1 MKATYFHFVSASRGQ
16 YALAA
21 LLLLILAAELAFT
34 ARHESQTVD
43 EGIHIYA
50 GYRHWCGD
58 YGINPEHPPL
68 AKLVATIPLLF
79 DHPKNPGP
87 ACGSDNSDKSVNFA
101 LGRQFLYSNDAIK
114 ILAETRAFIGLFPL
128 LLAALVFVAARR
140 MFGGWA
146 GLLAM
151 FLVVF
156 EPTIVGHGTL
166 VTTDLGEACCYFAA
180 VYAFYCYTQQRTS
193 LRLIV
198 TGVAAGLAL
207 AAKHSGILLL
217 PALVLLAAADLWL
230 RRREPRD
237 EMSGPESELKMQLVR
252 QAVALTVIFV
262 IALVTLWGFYRFR
275 HAPRPPRYEMSEP
288 LSSFIQDGVQYRHAH
303 GLMLTRVI
311 PLLAYVLPK
320 SYVYGMA
327 DIAIDNSVGR
337 TAYVFGQLYTTG
349 KWFYFPAAILV
360 KATLGFLLLLL
371 LTIPAAGYL
380 WREKKRE
387 TLFLLIP
394 AIFFLAVSMTSKLN
408 FGVRHILPIFPLLI
422 VLAAGAAR
430 SLASRNRVWLYAVVL
445 LAAFHGGSSLRA
457 FPYYLSYSNE
467 AFGGPRQTYRFLLD
481 TNSDWAQGL
490 IDDREYLARNG
501 ITDCWLDYYGP
512 LDPDYYG
519 VPCRVLALYPGK
531 RAGTLPQPFD
541 GTLIVSVADFM
552 GYAWGPPGMNPFG
565 PLHHVAPVARLGGH
579 SLVFQGHFDLPVPS
593 AESHSAMAQ
602 ILAGDGRLEQA
613 LAEART
619 AVALA
624 PQAMDTHLSLAQILA
639 QAKQLPAARAEYL
652 EAIRRAE
659 AQGEGYWWGSIGPA
673 RQGLAQLDAAHLR
686 STPD

>member
-1 MKATYFHFVSASRGQ
+1 MRATHFRLVSGSRGQ

-34 ARHESQTVD
+34 ARRESQTVD
-43 EGIHIYA
+43 EAIHIYS

-68 AKLVATIPLLF
+68 AKLIATIPLLF

-87 ACGSDNSDKSVNFA
+87 PCGSDNSDKSGNFTE
-101 LGRQFLYSNDAIK
+101 GRQFLYSNDARK
-114 ILAETRAFIGLFPL
+114 ILTETRSFIGLFPL
-128 LLAALVFVAARR
+128 LMAMLVFVAARR

-151 FLVVF
+151 LLVVF
-156 EPTIVGHGTL
+156 EPTIIGHGTL
-166 VTTDLGEACCYFAA
+166 VTTDLAETCGYFAA
-180 VYAFYCYTQQRTS
+180 VYAFYRYTQQRTN
-193 LRLIV
+193 LHLTV
-198 TGVAAGLAL
+198 AGVAAGLAL

-230 RRREPRD
+230 RHREPRD
-237 EMSGPESELKMQLVR
+237 QMSGRESKLKMQLVR
-252 QAVALTVIFV
+252 QAVALTVIFI
-262 IALVTLWGFYRFR
+262 IAFATLWAFYRFR
-275 HAPRPPRYEMSEP
+275 HAPRPRGYEMSES
-288 LSSFIQDGVQYRHAH
+288 LSAFIQDGVQYRHAH
-303 GLMLTRVI
+303 GLMLIRVI

-337 TAYVFGQLYTTG
+337 TAYVFGRLYTTG
-349 KWFYFPAAILV
+349 KWFYFPAAFVV
-360 KATLGFLLLLL
+360 KATLGFLLLFL

-380 WREKKRE
+380 WREKRRE

-408 FGVRHILPIFPLLI
+408 FGIRHLLPIFPLLI
-422 VLAAGAAR
+422 VLAVGAACY
-430 SLASRNRVWLYAVVL
+430 LASRNRVWLYAIVL
-445 LAAFHGGSSLRA
+445 LAAFHCASSVRA

-467 AFGGPRQTYRFLLD
+467 AFGGPQQTYRYLLD

-490 IDDREYLARNG
+490 IDDRDYLARNH
-501 ITDCWLDYYGP
+501 ITDCWIDYYGP

-519 VPCRVLALYPGK
+519 VPCKVLALYPSK
-531 RAGTLPQPFD
+531 RAGALPLPFE

-552 GYAWGPPGMNPFG
+552 GYAWGPPEIDPFG
-565 PLHHVAPVARLGGH
+565 TLHHVQPVARLGGH
-579 SLVFQGHFDLPVPS
+579 SLVFQGHFELPVPS
-593 AESHSAMAQ
+593 AESHAAMAQ
-602 ILAGDGRLEQA
+602 ILAGEGRVEEA

-619 AVALA
+619 GVALA
-624 PQAMDTHLSLAQILA
+624 PQAMDTHLSLAQILV
-639 QAKQLPAARAEYL
+639 QAKQLPSARTEYL
-652 EAIRRAE
+652 ESIRLAE
-659 AQGEGYWWGSIGPA
+659 TQGEGYWWASIGVA
-673 RQGLAQLDAAHLR
+673 RQGLAQLNAPH
-686 STPD
+686 

>member
-1 MKATYFHFVSASRGQ
+1 MNATPLAFVSSKKAQ
-16 YALAA
+16 YALAV

-50 GYRHWCGD
+50 GYLHWCGD

-79 DHPKNPGP
+79 DPPTNPGP
-87 ACGSDNSDKSVNFA
+87 ACGVDSSDKSGNFA
-101 LGRQFLYSNDAIK
+101 MGRQFLYSNDAFK
-114 ILAETRAFIGLFPL
+114 ILTETRSFIGLFPT
-128 LLAALVFVAARR
+128 LLAVFVFMAGRR

-151 FLVVF
+151 VFVVF
-156 EPTIVGHGTL
+156 EPTIIGDGTL
-166 VTTDLGEACCYFAA
+166 VTTDLAETCCYFAA
-180 VYAFYCYTQQRTS
+180 VYAFYRYTQQRTN
-193 LRLIV
+193 LHLIV
-198 TGVAAGLAL
+198 AGVAAGFAL
-207 AAKHSGILLL
+207 ASKHSGILLL
-217 PALVLLAAADLWL
+217 PALVLLAAADIWL
-230 RRREPRD
+230 RRREPPD
-237 EMSGPESELKMQLVR
+237 EIAAREREWKIQLVR
-252 QAVALTVIFV
+252 QAAALAVIFIV
-262 IALVTLWGFYRFR
+262 AFTTLWGFYRFR
-275 HAPRPPRYEMSEP
+275 HAPRPPGFEMSEP
-288 LSSFIQDGVQYRHAH
+288 LSAFIQDGVQYRHAH

-337 TAYVFGQLYTTG
+337 TAYVFGRLYTTG
-349 KWFYFPAAILV
+349 KWFYFPVAFLV

-408 FGVRHILPIFPLLI
+408 FGIRHLLPIFPLLI
-422 VLAAGAAR
+422 VLAAGAACY
-430 SLASRNRVWLYAVVL
+430 LASRNGLWLYAVVL
-445 LAAFHGGSSLRA
+445 FVVFHCASSLRA
-457 FPYYLSYSNE
+457 FPYYISYSNE
-467 AFGGPRQTYRFLLD
+467 AFGGPQQTYRYLLD

-490 IDDREYLARNG
+490 IDDRDYLARNR
-501 ITDCWLDYYGP
+501 ITDCWIDYYGP

-519 VPCRVLALYPGK
+519 VTCRVLALYRSK
-531 RAGTLPQPFD
+531 RAGALPLPFE

-552 GYAWGPPGMNPFG
+552 GYAWGPPEMDPFG
-565 PLHHVAPVARLGGH
+565 PLHHVQPVARLGGH
-579 SLVFQGHFDLPVPS
+579 SLVFHGHFDLPVPS
-593 AESHSAMAQ
+593 AEGHSAMAQ
-602 ILAGDGRLEQA
+602 ILGGEGRMEEA

-619 AVALA
+619 GVALA
-624 PQAMDTHLSLAQILA
+624 PQAMDTYLALAQILA
-639 QAKQLPAARAEYL
+639 QAKQLPEARAEYL
-652 EAIRRAE
+652 ESIRLAE
-659 AQGEGYWWGSIGPA
+659 SQGEGYWWGPIGAA
-673 RQGLAQLDAAHLR
+673 RQGLARLDA
-686 STPD
+686 PY

>member
-1 MKATYFHFVSASRGQ
+1 MKATYFRFGVGSRGQ
-16 YALAA
+16 YVLAA

-43 EGIHIYA
+43 EAIHIYA

-79 DHPKNPGP
+79 DHPKNSGG
-87 ACGSDNSDKSVNFA
+87 ACGSDNADKSFNFTE
-101 LGRQFLYSNDAIK
+101 GREFLYSNDARK
-114 ILAETRAFIGLFPL
+114 ILTETRSFIGLFPL
-128 LLAALVFVAARR
+128 LLAVLVFLAARR

-151 FLVVF
+151 FFVVF

-166 VTTDLGEACCYFAA
+166 VTTDLAETCCYFAA
-180 VYAFYCYTQQRTS
+180 VYAFYRYTQQRTK
-193 LRLIV
+193 LHLIV
-198 TGVAAGLAL
+198 AGVAAGLAL

-217 PALVLLAAADLWL
+217 PALVLLAAADFWL
-230 RRREPRD
+230 RRGEPGD
-237 EMSGPESELKMQLVR
+237 EMSRGGRELSMQLAR
-252 QAVALTVIFV
+252 QAMALAVICV
-262 IALVTLWGFYRFR
+262 IAFVTLWGFYRFR
-275 HAPRPPRYEMSEP
+275 HAPRPRGYEMSES
-288 LSSFIQDGVQYRHAH
+288 LSAFIQDGVQYRHAH

-327 DIAIDNSVGR
+327 DIAVDNSVGR
-337 TAYVFGQLYTTG
+337 TAYIFGRLYTTG
-349 KWFYFPAAILV
+349 KWFYFPAAFLV
-360 KATLGFLLLLL
+360 KATPGFLLLLL
-371 LTIPAAGYL
+371 LTLPAAGYL

-408 FGVRHILPIFPLLI
+408 FGIRHLLPIFPLLI
-422 VLAAGAAR
+422 VLAAGAACY
-430 SLASRNRVWLYAVVL
+430 LAGRNRLWLYAVVL
-445 LAAFHGGSSLRA
+445 FAAFHCASSLRA
-457 FPYYLSYSNE
+457 FPYCLSYSNE
-467 AFGGPRQTYRFLLD
+467 AFGGPQQTYRYLLD

-501 ITDCWLDYYGP
+501 ISDCWLDYYGP

-519 VPCRVLALYPGK
+519 VPCKVLALYRAK
-531 RAGTLPQPFD
+531 RAGALPLPFE

-552 GYAWGPPGMNPFG
+552 GYAWGPPEMDPFG
-565 PLHHVAPVARLGGH
+565 PLHHVQPIARLGGH

-593 AESHSAMAQ
+593 AESHAAMAQ
-602 ILAGDGRLEQA
+602 ILAGEGRMDEG
-613 LAEART
+613 LAEARM

-624 PQAMDTHLSLAQILA
+624 PQAIDTHLALAQILT

-652 EAIRRAE
+652 ESIRLAE
-659 AQGEGYWWGSIGPA
+659 DQGEGFWWAPIGAA
-673 RQGLAQLDAAHLR
+673 RQGLAQLDSSH
-686 STPD
+686 

>member
-1 MKATYFHFVSASRGQ
+1 MKATYFRLGSGSRGQ

-43 EGIHIYA
+43 EAIHIYA
-50 GYRHWCGD
+50 GYLHWCGD

-79 DHPKNPGP
+79 DRPKNPGP
-87 ACGSDNSDKSVNFA
+87 GCGSDNSDKSGNFA
-101 LGRQFLYSNDAIK
+101 LGRQFLYSNDAFK
-114 ILAETRAFIGLFPL
+114 ILTETRSFIGLFPL
-128 LLAALVFVAARR
+128 LLALFVFITARR

-151 FLVVF
+151 LLVVF
-156 EPTIVGHGTL
+156 EPTIIGHGTL
-166 VTTDLGEACCYFAA
+166 VTTDLAETCCYFAA
-180 VYAFYCYTQQRTS
+180 VYAFYRYTQQRTN
-193 LRLIV
+193 LHLIV
-198 TGVAAGLAL
+198 AGVAAGFAL

-217 PALVLLAAADLWL
+217 PVLVLLAAADLRL
-230 RRREPRD
+230 RRLEPPD
-237 EMSGPESELKMQLVR
+237 EMSGRERELKIQLLR
-252 QAVALTVIFV
+252 QAAALALIFV
-262 IALVTLWGFYRFR
+262 VAFATLWGFYRFR
-275 HAPRPPRYEMSEP
+275 HAPRPPGYEMSES

-327 DIAIDNSVGR
+327 DITVDNSVGR
-337 TAYVFGQLYTTG
+337 TAYIFGQLYTTG
-349 KWFYFPAAILV
+349 QWFYFPAAFLV
-360 KATLGFLLLLL
+360 RATLGFLLLLL

-394 AIFFLAVSMTSKLN
+394 AFFFLAVSMTSKLN
-408 FGVRHILPIFPLLI
+408 FGVRHLLPIFPLLI
-422 VLAAGAAR
+422 VLAAGAACY
-430 SLASRNRVWLYAVVL
+430 LAGRKRLWLYAVVL
-445 LAAFHGGSSLRA
+445 FAAFHCASSLRA

-467 AFGGPRQTYRFLLD
+467 AFGGPQQTYRYLLD

-519 VPCRVLALYPGK
+519 VPCKVLALYPAK
-531 RAGTLPQPFD
+531 RAAALPLPLE

-552 GYAWGPPGMNPFG
+552 GYAWGPPEMDPFG
-565 PLHHVAPVARLGGH
+565 PLHHVQPIARLGGH

-593 AESHSAMAQ
+593 AESHEAMAQ
-602 ILAGDGRLEQA
+602 ILAGEGRVKEA

-619 AVALA
+619 GVALA
-624 PQAMDTHLSLAQILA
+624 PQAMDTHLSLAQILT
-639 QAKQLPAARAEYL
+639 QAKQFPEARAEFL
-652 EAIRRAE
+652 ESIRLAE
-659 AQGEGYWWGSIGPA
+659 SQGEGYWWAPIGAA
-673 RQGLAQLDAAHLR
+673 RQGLAQLDATR
-686 STPD
+686 

>member
-1 MKATYFHFVSASRGQ
+1 MKPTYFRLASSSRGQ
-16 YALAA
+16 YALAT

-34 ARHESQTVD
+34 ARRESQTVD

-87 ACGSDNSDKSVNFA
+87 ACGSDNSDKSGNFA
-101 LGRQFLYSNDAIK
+101 MGRQFLYSNDAGR
-114 ILAETRAFIGLFPL
+114 ILTETRSFIGLFPL
-128 LLAALVFVAARR
+128 LLAALVFLAARR

-151 FLVVF
+151 LLVVF

-166 VTTDLGEACCYFAA
+166 VTTDLAETCCYFAA
-180 VYAFYCYTQQRTS
+180 VYAFYRYTQQRTN
-193 LRLIV
+193 LHLIV
-198 TGVAAGLAL
+198 SGVTAGLAL

-217 PALVLLAAADLWL
+217 PALVLLAVADLWL
-230 RRREPRD
+230 RRRAPRD
-237 EMSGPESELKMQLVR
+237 EMSGRESELKVQLVR
-252 QAVALTVIFV
+252 QAVALVGIVI
-262 IALVTLWGFYRFR
+262 IAFVTLWGFYRFR
-275 HAPRPPRYEMSEP
+275 HAPRPHGYEMSES
-288 LSSFIQDGVQYRHAH
+288 LSAFIQDGVQYRHAH

-380 WREKKRE
+380 WREKKCE

-408 FGVRHILPIFPLLI
+408 FGIRHVLPIFPLLI
-422 VLAAGAAR
+422 VFAAGAACY
-430 SLASRNRVWLYAVVL
+430 LASRNRVWLYAVVL
-445 LAAFHGGSSLRA
+445 FAAFHCASSLRA
-457 FPYYLSYSNE
+457 FPYSLSYSNE
-467 AFGGPRQTYRFLLD
+467 AFGGQQQTYRYLLD
-481 TNSDWAQGL
+481 TNADWAQGL
-490 IDDREYLARNG
+490 IDDRDYLARNH
-501 ITDCWLDYYGP
+501 ITDCWIDYYGP

-519 VPCRVLALYPGK
+519 VPCKVLAVYPSK
-531 RAGTLPQPFD
+531 RAGALPLPFE

-552 GYAWGPPGMNPFG
+552 GYAWGPPGIDPFG
-565 PLHHVAPVARLGGH
+565 PLHHVQPIARLGGH
-579 SLVFQGHFDLPVPS
+579 SLVFQGHFDLPVAS

-602 ILAGDGRLEQA
+602 LLAGEGRMEEA
-613 LAEART
+613 LAEARRG
-619 AVALA
+619 VALA
-624 PQAMDTHLSLAQILA
+624 PQAMDTHLALAQILV
-639 QAKQLPAARAEYL
+639 QARQLPMARAEYL
-652 EAIRRAE
+652 ESIRLAE
-659 AQGEGYWWGSIGPA
+659 VQGEGYWWGSIGPA
-673 RQGLAQLDAAHLR
+673 RMGLAQLDAAR
-686 STPD
+686 

>member
-1 MKATYFHFVSASRGQ
+1 MKATNFHAISSSRGQ

-21 LLLLILAAELAFT
+21 LLLLILAVELALT

-68 AKLVATIPLLF
+68 GKLVATVPLLF
-79 DHPKNPGP
+79 DPPKNPGP
-87 ACGSDNSDKSVNFA
+87 ACGADNSDKSVNFA
-101 LGRQFLYSNDAIK
+101 LGREFLYSNDAIR
-114 ILAETRAFIGLFPL
+114 ILTETRAFIGLFPL
-128 LLAALVFVAARR
+128 LLAILVFVAGRR

-166 VTTDLGEACCYFAA
+166 VTTDLAETCCYFAA
-180 VYAFYCYTQQRTS
+180 VYAFYRYTQQRTN
-193 LRLIV
+193 LRLV
-198 TGVAAGLAL
+198 VAGVAAGLAL

-217 PALVLLAAADLWL
+217 PALVLLAIADLWL
-230 RRREPRD
+230 RRRDPRD
-237 EMSGPESELKMQLVR
+237 DMSGRESEVKIQLMR
-252 QAVALTVIFV
+252 QAAALTLIFLV
-262 IALVTLWGFYRFR
+262 SFVTLWGFYRFR
-275 HAPRPPRYEMSEP
+275 HAPRPPGYEMSES
-288 LSSFIQDGVQYRHAH
+288 LSAFIQNGVQYRHAH

-311 PLLAYVLPK
+311 PLLTYVLPK

-337 TAYVFGQLYTTG
+337 TAYVFGRLYTTG
-349 KWFYFPAAILV
+349 QWFYFPAAILV

-371 LTIPAAGYL
+371 LSIPAAGYL

-408 FGVRHILPIFPLLI
+408 FGIRHIIPIFPLLI
-422 VLAAGAAR
+422 VLAAGAACY
-430 SLASRNRVWLYAVVL
+430 LARRNRVWLYAVVL
-445 LAAFHGGSSLRA
+445 LVAFHCASSLRA

-467 AFGGPRQTYRFLLD
+467 AFGGPQQTYRYLLD

-490 IDDREYLARNG
+490 IDDRDYLARNG

-519 VPCRVLALYPGK
+519 VPCKVLALYPAK
-531 RAGTLPQPFD
+531 RAGALPLPFD

-552 GYAWGPPGMNPFG
+552 GYAWGPPEINPFG
-565 PLHHVAPVARLGGH
+565 PLHQVAPVARLGGH

-602 ILAGDGRLEQA
+602 NLAGDGRVEEA

-624 PQAMDTHLSLAQILA
+624 PQAMDTHLTLAQILA
-639 QAKQLPAARAEYL
+639 QAKQLSEARAEYL
-652 EAIRRAE
+652 ESIRLAE
-659 AQGEGYWWGSIGPA
+659 AQGEGFWWGPIGAA
-673 RQGLAQLDAAHLR
+673 RQGLAQLDAAH
-686 STPD
+686 